1 MNACSVD
8 LPGGVNGDCQLPL
21 SEIKNILIC
30 DKDVSFTDAEVKV
43 LSNWEAAINEDLEIY
58 AVAGLVNYTPTTDDP
73 NIITNPVSKAKTITN
88 SPVPSFEFMLDSNFC
103 DFKSMLQTLKGGV
116 YGVFF
121 ELHNGNIQ
129 GYVDQ
134 SGNDI
139 GSFKPYKARINAYT
153 KGAQEI
159 DSNEAFKLYVNFLNA
174 NELQNQYYFAPIWG
188 VDELLDA
195 MPVGV
200 NVIKTG
206 AYASGDQEVRI
217 TTRCADAIT
226 GLVVGDFETSSTKSN
241 VSTPAVTSVSDDGG
255 GVYTL
260 TVQKDSTPANIV
272 DGDYVYLRV
281 AKKTGDVYNYVSNWI
296 RVEGVTA

>member
-8 LPGGVNGDCQLPL
+8 LPGGINGDCQLPL

-43 LSNWEAAINEDLEIY
+43 LSNWESKINEDLKIY
-58 AVAGLVNYTPTTDDP
+58 AVAGLVNYSPTTDDP
-73 NIITNPVSKAKTITN
+73 NIVTNPVSKAKTITN
-88 SPVPSFEFMLDSNFC
+88 RPVPSFEFMLDSNFC

-139 GSFKPYKARINAYT
+139 GSFKPYKSRINAYT

-174 NELQNQYYFAPIWG
+174 NELENQYYFSPIWG
-188 VDELLDA
+188 VDELMDA

-200 NVIKTG
+200 GVTKTT

-217 TTRCADAIT
+217 TIRCADAIT
-226 GLVVGDFETSSTKSN
+226 GLTDSDFETSDSKSN
-241 VSTPAVTSVSDDGG
+241 VDTPAITSVSDDGG

-260 TVQKDSTPANIV
+260 TVQKAATPDNLE

-281 AKKTGDVYNYVSNWI
+281 KKTSDTVVTHLSNWI
-296 RVEGVTA
+296 RVEGIT